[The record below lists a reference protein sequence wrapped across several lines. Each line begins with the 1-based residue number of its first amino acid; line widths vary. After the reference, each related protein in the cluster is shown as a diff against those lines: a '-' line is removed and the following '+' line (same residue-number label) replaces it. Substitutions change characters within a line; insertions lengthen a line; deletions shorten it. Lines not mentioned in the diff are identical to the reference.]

1 MIVSHYIPWRSIR
14 AGKELSD
21 SKGSSAALST
31 EVAILSVH
39 RAMNGFIGPKDIFR
53 NPDALFRYFK
63 PTESDEFS
71 PFDIVLGSKGSDFSV
86 MNMHFKLGLYE
97 H

>member
-1 MIVSHYIPWRSIR
+1 MVVAHYIPWRAIR
-14 AGKELSD
+14 AGKQLSD
-21 SKGSSAALST
+21 SKGASAALST

-39 RAMNGFIGPKDIFR
+39 RAMNGYVGPKDIFR

-63 PTESDEFS
+63 PTESDDTS
-71 PFDIVLGSKGSDFSV
+71 PFDLVLSNKGADFAV
-86 MNMHFKLGLYE
+86 MGMHFKLGLYE